1 MTGLTLKHY
10 EVGELLGQGGMG
22 MVYRARDVRLDR
34 AVALKVLK
42 PDLTSDPD
50 RKRRFLQEARSASK
64 VTHPAIAQIYDVDE
78 VDGTLFIAME
88 FVEGKTARRLVE
100 DRELDL
106 LGAVEIAIQA
116 SEGLARAHDAG
127 IVHRDIKSDNIMVTG
142 DGHAKLLDFGLAKLL
157 DTGQTS
163 SGGTPIA
170 EMETVAQTQIGMV
183 LGTVA
188 YMSPEQARG
197 RPVDKTS
204 DVFSMGVVVY
214 ELVTGELPFKGQSPL
229 DTMHAIAFEEVRP
242 VTVVRKHLPPNLHRI
257 VARCLRKRSAD
268 RYADAGKLAEELKA
282 LKRDIDSGVRRSI
295 SPGDRARE
303 WLVWIQDSMPHGW
316 AGIAVAVAAIALVV
330 YLVFTQVD
338 IGSLV
343 ALGLIGLIVYRV
355 IRNRRRRMMQR
366 FVSKAKKLNEVRAI
380 RIRENEI
387 VVVVDEAKA
396 KTYIRVNSL
405 TDTINSKLFSGDP
418 VEASVRDDLS
428 PEALESFLREPGIA
442 YVRDD

>member
-1 MTGLTLKHY
+1 MTGQTLKHY

-34 AVALKVLK
+34 TVALKVLK

-88 FVEGKTARRLVE
+88 FVEGKTARQLVA

-106 LGAVEIAIQA
+106 LGAVEIAIQI
-116 SEGLARAHDAG
+116 SDGLARAHDAG

-170 EMETVAQTQIGMV
+170 EMETVAQTQLGMV

-204 DVFSMGVVVY
+204 DVFSMGVVIY

-229 DTMHAIAFEEVRP
+229 DTMHAIAFEEVQP
-242 VTVVRKHLPPNLHRI
+242 LTVIRKHLPPDLHRI
-257 VARCLRKRSAD
+257 VSRCMRKRSSD
-268 RYADAGKLAEELKA
+268 RYADAGKLAEELKS

-295 SPGDRARE
+295 PAGDRVRE
-303 WLVWIQDSMPHGW
+303 WLGWIQESMPHGW
-316 AGIAVAVAAIALVV
+316 AGITIAVAAVALVV
-330 YLVFTQVD
+330 YLVFTQID

-343 ALGLIGLIVYRV
+343 VLGLIGLIVFRV
-355 IRNRRRRMMQR
+355 IRNRRRRMLQR
-366 FVSKAKKLNEVRAI
+366 FVSKAKKLKEVRAI
-380 RIRENEI
+380 RVREDEI

-405 TDTINSKLFSGDP
+405 VDTINSKLFSGDP
-418 VEASVRDDLS
+418 VEASIRDDLS
-428 PEALESFLREPGIA
+428 SEDLEAFLREPGIA
-442 YVRDD
+442 YVRDE